1 MSVRSS
7 NRRLVVVTGA
17 RGYIAT
23 ALAKRLSDRGHAL
36 RLVSR
41 SLEKSRLAAD
51 LHAESLEADLRDE
64 TAWLS
69 LMQGADVIVHLS
81 SRTDLRAAEVD
92 PGGDNAINVEPI
104 RTLVSASAKT
114 SFTPKVVFASTV
126 TIVGATHDH
135 PVDERTPDH
144 PCSVYDRH
152 KLAGETILREA
163 TTQGHLSACSLRL
176 SNVYGLGGASANAN
190 RGILNIMLQRSAAG
204 EVLTLFGKG
213 DYIRDFIH
221 VDDVVDAFTAAVELD
236 EVGGGNHYVIST
248 GQGHTLAEAYRL
260 IADQAFA
267 ATGRRIEI
275 QRVAEPPDLHPI
287 ERRNFIGNSSLF
299 RRLTGWQPRI
309 SLEQGIEGFFAATR
323 TRSERP
329 AHQL

>member
-1 MSVRSS
+1 MSLRSS
-7 NRRLVVVTGA
+7 DRRLVVVTGA

-23 ALAKRLSDRGHAL
+23 ALAKRLSDRGYLL

-41 SLEKSRLAAD
+41 PLEKSQIAAD
-51 LHAESLEADLRDE
+51 FHAESLKADLRDE

-81 SRTDLRAAEVD
+81 SRTDLRAAEAD
-92 PGGDNAINVEPI
+92 PAGDNAINVEPI
-104 RTLVSASAKT
+104 RALVSAAAKA

-126 TIVGATHDH
+126 TIVGTTHDN
-135 PVDERTPDH
+135 PVDEQTPDH

-152 KLAGETILREA
+152 KLVSEMILREA

-176 SNVYGLGGASANAN
+176 SNVYGLGGVSANAN
-190 RGILNIMLQRSAAG
+190 RGILNIMLQRAAAG
-204 EVLTLFGKG
+204 EALTLFGNG
-213 DYIRDFIH
+213 SYIRDFIH
-221 VDDVVDAFTAAVELD
+221 IDDVVDAFTAAVELD
-236 EVGGGNHYVIST
+236 KVGDGNHYIIST
-248 GQGHTLAEAYRL
+248 GRGHTLAEAYGL
-260 IADQAFA
+260 IADRGFA

-275 QRVAEPPDLHPI
+275 QKLAEPPDLHPI
-287 ERRNFIGNSSLF
+287 ERRNFIGNSCLF

-309 SLEQGIEGFFAATR
+309 SLEEGIDRFFAATL

-329 AHQL
+329 VHQL

>member
-1 MSVRSS
+1 MSARSS

-17 RGYIAT
+17 RGYIASV
-23 ALAKRLSDRGHAL
+23 LARRLSDRGHAL

-41 SLEKSRLAAD
+41 PLKKGRIATD
-51 LHAESLEADLRDE
+51 LRIESLEADLGDE
-64 TAWLS
+64 NAWLS
-69 LMQGADVIVHLS
+69 LMHGADAIIHLS

-92 PGGDNAINVEPI
+92 PDGDDVINVQPI
-104 RTLVSASAKT
+104 RALVRAAAKASFA
-114 SFTPKVVFASTV
+114 PKVVFASTV
-126 TIVGATHDH
+126 TIVGTTHDN
-135 PVDERTPDH
+135 PVDERTLDH
-144 PCSVYDRH
+144 ACSVYDRH
-152 KLAGETILREA
+152 KLASEMILREA
-163 TTQGHLSACSLRL
+163 TMQGHLSACSLRL

-190 RGILNIMLQRSAAG
+190 RGILNIMLQRAAAG

-221 VDDVVDAFTAAVELD
+221 VDDVVDAFTAAVERD

-260 IADQAFA
+260 IAEQAFA